1 MDFLL
6 VLLAIIWI
14 ASSAVNKKKRQ
25 QAKEEAARRQAQ
37 EIESSP
43 GSVPESAPA
52 PQPQPRAVPV
62 QSSKPSET
70 SFDPYFSGSMAPSAS
85 EPPRR
90 AAAVSQRKVAV
101 AGSTLT
107 EGPQASSR
115 KALEAQVLQ
124 PVGRRHTLE
133 ASSISGHAHMESSL
147 TGVSNDCPPA
157 SSMASAKAQ
166 PIPVQVSATDGSVPF
181 NWDVRNVTQGLVLAE
196 ILGKPKAFQNRK

>member
-52 PQPQPRAVPV
+52 PQPWAVPV
-62 QSSKPSET
+62 QSSKPSEAL
-70 SFDPYFSGSMAPSAS
+70 FDPYYSGSMAPSAS

-147 TGVSNDCPPA
+147 TGFANDCPPA
-157 SSMASAKAQ
+157 SSMSSAKAQ
-166 PIPVQVSATDGSVPF
+166 PVPVQACATEGSAPF